1 MLTSLSGV
9 CQFAFCSPTAGPWR
23 AGSVCTHPLPL
34 WSRGSI
40 REESGKVPLL
50 LRLLVWAH
58 FLGWSSGPWAGL
70 FPFFFFFFFFNLLLF
85 TLRCC
90 WVVFE
95 FPWNSS
101 CYWAG
106 VFILLMAQLPR
117 RKCRFVWFLCPWG
130 ITKNEQFLNASIV
143 TYSGML
149 LPHIFGRVLN
159 VFPEERVHITGE

>member
-1 MLTSLSGV
+1 MVFANLLSVHRLLAPGGRDLCVHTPSLCGAEEVSGRNQAKSLCCWDCWFGLTSWVGALGRKLDCFLS
-9 CQFAFCSPTAGPWR
+9 
-23 AGSVCTHPLPL
+23 
-34 WSRGSI
+34 
-40 REESGKVPLL
+40 
-50 LRLLVWAH
+50 
-58 FLGWSSGPWAGL
+58 SS
-70 FPFFFFFFFFNLLLF
+70 FFFFNLLLF